1 MCSIKCKYDEQREE
15 ILEILKDFKCLDK
28 IRNKIK
34 EKYKKQCHLKEIT
47 NEISNNKEFIYYGG
61 FPKYETTNESRN
73 DTLNGEYISKLEMG
87 NTRYKYWLMVK
98 KNMKNYQKNYF
109 IVYVFNVY

>member
-1 MCSIKCKYDEQREE
+1 MCSIKCKYNEERDE

-47 NEISNNKEFIYYGG
+47 NEISDNKEFIYYGG

-73 DTLNGEYISKLEMG
+73 DTLNGEYISKLEKG
-87 NTRYKYWLMVK
+87 NTRYKYWLNVK
-98 KNMKNYQKNYF
+98 KKHEELPKKLF
-109 IVYVFNVY
+109 HCIRT